1 MSKSTPKTP
10 LMDIV
15 NAAAERFD
23 KRPEYRASV
32 EARAELKQG
41 APTPAQNAGASTATT
56 TEKKNG

>member
-1 MSKSTPKTP
+1 MSTSKTP

-32 EARAELKQG
+32 EARAELQAAG
-41 APTPAQNAGASTATT
+41 TSHAQTSASTRASTT
-56 TEKKNG
+56 SVEKKNG